1 MKKPRCDWC
10 SNVAHYEHLHI
21 MEPAEYACLEHW
33 SGCKSC
39 EPLTKKAKYHKK
51 AIEKELR

>member
-33 SGCKSC
+33 SECKAC
-39 EPLTKKAKYHKK
+39 KPLTKKAKYQ
-51 AIEKELR
+51 ALAKES